1 MHNALHTELACHV
14 MHTQS
19 SKMAADEDPDTINV
33 KDHFG
38 ERDEIVS
45 LIAALP
51 TIFHDFRLVEAG
63 FGACVHCYISLAM
76 HACTAHR

>member
-1 MHNALHTELACHV
+1 
-14 MHTQS
+14 
-19 SKMAADEDPDTINV
+19 MAADEDPDTIANV

-38 ERDEIVS
+38 ERDEVVS

-63 FGACVHCYISLAM
+63 LERWTGQHYLK
-76 HACTAHR
+76 